1 MPQTKLDNYLRTY
14 RKNRG
19 FSQREVAFLLSC
31 HSGAK
36 VSRYE
41 RSKRIPPLETI
52 FAYEVILGMPAREL
66 FAGIQERAESRALH
80 RVRLLARRLARKTND
95 PVLAQKVGFLR
106 ALAEGEADELHY
118 EAVPK
123 T

>member
-1 MPQTKLDNYLRTY
+1 MSQSKLDNYLRTF

-19 FSQREVAFLLSC
+19 FSQREVAFLLGC

-52 FAYEVILGMPAREL
+52 FAYEVILGISSREL
-66 FAGIQERAESRALH
+66 FAGIQERAQRRAMH
-80 RVRLLARRLARKTND
+80 RVRLLKRRLERRAKDPALARKV
-95 PVLAQKVGFLR
+95 VLLR
-106 ALAEGEADELHY
+106 AIAEGGADELHY

>member
-14 RKNRG
+14 RKSRG

-52 FAYEVILGMPAREL
+52 FAYEVVLGIPAREL
-66 FAGIQERAESRALH
+66 FAGIQERAQRRALH
-80 RVRLLARRLARKTND
+80 RVRLLARRLARKAGD
-95 PVLAQKVGFLR
+95 PALARKMEFLR
-106 ALAEGEADELHY
+106 TVAKRESEELRY
-118 EAVPK
+118 EPIPE